1 VSTRSSFRHSAA
13 ARSGAAFAAA
23 AVLAV
28 VVGMTTSALAGPPS
42 TAIAVDKH
50 IPYVTGGTPN
60 QTLDIYRQ
68 EGPAEGRPVLV
79 AVHGGGFAG
88 GNPDDLSR
96 EARLAAEQGWVTF
109 NLDYRATIQLGTEGQ
124 AWPTEVDDVK
134 AGVRWVRDHATEYG
148 ADPNQ
153 LAMLGGSAGGT
164 LAGLAAAD
172 PTLRVHALAV
182 WSAPTDLAPLVPDG
196 SGVPPACGA
205 NTQCLEFWRNP
216 WVTNLFGCTPD
227 VCPADYEEASLVN
240 HAESLPA
247 TFIANGTEEIVPL
260 DQAHRLDAAVHAA
273 RETTELQV
281 VPGARH
287 AQTYTESVWNDTMPF
302 LAKGVGAPV
311 PEAIDFA
318 DSPFDLGW
326 GSVAILVAVVGIVV
340 AVVARIVS
348 DRSRGRVL

>member
-1 VSTRSSFRHSAA
+1 VRTPSSFRHSAA
-13 ARSGAAFAAA
+13 ARSGAAFVAAS
-23 AVLAV
+23 VLAV
-28 VVGMTTSALAGPPS
+28 VISMTTSALAGPPS
-42 TAIAVDKH
+42 TIVTVDKH

-68 EGPAEGRPVLV
+68 DGPAEGRPVLV
-79 AVHGGGFAG
+79 TVHGGGFAG
-88 GNPDDLSR
+88 GSPDDLSR

-124 AWPTEVDDVK
+124 AWPAEVDDVK
-134 AGVRWVRDHATEYG
+134 AGVRWVRDHATEFG

-172 PTLRVHALAV
+172 PTLRVRALAL
-182 WSAPTDLAPLVPDG
+182 WSAPTELATLVPDAL
-196 SGVPPACGA
+196 GVPPACGS

-227 VCPADYEEASLVN
+227 VCPAEYEDASLVN
-240 HAESLPA
+240 HAEALPA
-247 TFIANGTEEIVPL
+247 TFIANATEEIVPL
-260 DQAHRLDAAVHAA
+260 DQAHRLDSAVRAAST
-273 RETTELQV
+273 TTELQV
-281 VPGARH
+281 VPGALH

-302 LAKGVGAPV
+302 LAKSLGAPA
-311 PEAIDFA
+311 PDAIDFA
-318 DSPFDLGW
+318 DSPLDLGW
-326 GSVAILVAVVGIVV
+326 GTVAILVAVIGIVV
-340 AVVARIVS
+340 AVVARIAS